1 MRHERTLLRR
11 EPGCGMT
18 RAMTSTL
25 LCLLLA
31 AGVAAPAPAA
41 LPAPPTPAPAVAPT
55 TTLDELVARASAV
68 QEQKPQRLTCKVVI
82 RASLLDSDG
91 NPKEVQDL
99 ERTESWQA
107 GKSKR
112 GPITRSAMDG
122 KPLTPAELQE
132 ANAADA
138 KKQAD
143 FDARQQRG
151 EGQELGPVFSKARV
165 AQTVFKLLR
174 EEPLAGRRAFLL
186 EFAPKP
192 GVKDGRAGTAWVDAE
207 TFVALQ
213 VHSSPKP
220 LPDHVDKL
228 NMEEEQIASAQGE
241 VVPKRMYIDGAGG
254 FFFLKRRFR
263 LETSWSD
270 CK

>member
-1 MRHERTLLRR
+1 
-11 EPGCGMT
+11 MT
-18 RAMTSTL
+18 RAMIPSL
-25 LCLLLA
+25 LGLMLV
-31 AGVAAPAPAA
+31 AGAAPAPVAA
-41 LPAPPTPAPAVAPT
+41 APAPVPAASAATTAPAASPA
-55 TTLDELVARASAV
+55 LDDLVARASAV
-68 QEQKPQRLTCKVVI
+68 QEKRPQRLTCKVVI

-91 NPKEVQDL
+91 APKELQEL
-99 ERTESWQA
+99 ERTESWEA

-112 GPITRSAMDG
+112 GPITKSAMDG
-122 KPLTPAELQE
+122 KPLTPVELQE
-132 ANAADA
+132 ANADDA

-151 EGQELGPVFSKARV
+151 EGQELGPVFGKAHV

-174 EEPLAGRRAFLL
+174 EEPLGGRRAWVL
-186 EFAPKP
+186 EFSPKP
-192 GVKDGRAGTAWVDAE
+192 GIKDGRAGTAWVDAE

-220 LPDHVDKL
+220 LPDRVDKML
-228 NMEEEQIASAQGE
+228 MEEEQTVSAQGE
-241 VVPKRMYIDGAGG
+241 VVPKRMFIDGAGG

-263 LETSWSD
+263 LETAWSD